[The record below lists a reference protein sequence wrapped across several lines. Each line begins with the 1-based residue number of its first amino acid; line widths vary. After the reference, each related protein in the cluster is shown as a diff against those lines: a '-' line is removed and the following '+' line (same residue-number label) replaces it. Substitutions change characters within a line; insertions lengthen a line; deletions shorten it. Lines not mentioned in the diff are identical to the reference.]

1 VLEGPEAK
9 SEFYQSNDI
18 LIFGKMSLV
27 EAEMADVSDIAKEIL
42 TSRGI
47 QREYIKA
54 NDEEQEED

>member
-1 VLEGPEAK
+1 MLEGPEAK
-9 SEFYQSNDI
+9 AEFYQSNDL

-47 QREYIKA
+47 QRE
-54 NDEEQEED
+54 